1 MRIEPETFA
10 FTLLLGFLAAVPY
23 SGIDINLPAL
33 AATGAALGV
42 TASDVGLT
50 MSAFM
55 LSLATAPLMY
65 GPVSD
70 RVGRKP
76 VLAFGLALFVAA
88 SLGCAGSTSLPAL
101 LLCRFLQGV
110 GAAATSTT
118 FAIIRDL
125 FGGNAAR
132 GKIANVMV
140 AVNVATVIAPTA
152 GAALLAAAGWQSI
165 YATQAGIGLA
175 LLVVVMCRFNE
186 TATIAP
192 SGRLMP
198 STVID
203 SYHRVLMHPV
213 ALPFIL
219 VGAAGGA
226 TVFAYVTGASLYFI
240 GAVGLPPEQYGL
252 IFSACSAAVM
262 IGAFL
267 DGQLGRRGLSS
278 ARMLAT
284 GLTLSTT
291 ASVALLAMTLA
302 GWMPTAVVVALLMA
316 VALGFGLSVPNVM
329 SATMQRLPE
338 IAGAVSAAA
347 GSIQLTA
354 GAISSALV
362 SVRFDGRTALS
373 MTSVMAASSLLA
385 LGLYLLV
392 ARPAERRLQ
401 SLTID
406 ANAAIQSPAKLLSS
420 RDRASLALRDHASS
434 SSSNISSTRSNGAS
448 RIGL

>member
-1 MRIEPETFA
+1 MRIEPQSLA

-33 AATGAALGV
+33 AATGVTLGAS
-42 TASDVGLT
+42 ASDVGLT

-55 LSLATAPLMY
+55 LSLAIAPLIY

-70 RVGRKP
+70 RLGRKP

-88 SLGCAGSTSLPAL
+88 SVGCALAPSLPVL
-101 LLCRFLQGV
+101 LLCRFVQGI
-110 GAAATSTT
+110 GAAATATT

-125 FGGNAAR
+125 FDGDAAR

-165 YATQAGIGLA
+165 YAAQAGIGFM
-175 LLVVVMCRFNE
+175 LLMVVMFRFTE

-192 SGRLMP
+192 SGRLVP
-198 STVID
+198 SAVID
-203 SYHRVLMHPV
+203 SYRRVLTHPV
-213 ALPFIL
+213 SLPFIL
-219 VGAAGGA
+219 VGATGGA
-226 TVFAYVTGASLYFI
+226 TVFAYVTGASLYFV
-240 GAVGLPPEQYGL
+240 GAVGLRPEQYGL

-262 IGAFL
+262 GGALL
-267 DGQLGRRGLSS
+267 DGQLGRRGASS

-284 GLTLSTT
+284 GLTLSAA

-302 GWMPTAVVVALLMA
+302 GWMPTALVVTLLME
-316 VALGFGLSVPNVM
+316 VALGFGLSLPNVM

-354 GAISSALV
+354 GAIASGLV
-362 SVRFDGRTALS
+362 AVRFDGRTALS
-373 MTSVMAASSLLA
+373 MTAVMAAAALLA
-385 LGLYLLV
+385 LVLHLLV
-392 ARPAERRLQ
+392 ARPAERRLE
-401 SLTID
+401 SLTIEPGV
-406 ANAAIQSPAKLLSS
+406 AIRSPRNS
-420 RDRASLALRDHASS
+420 
-434 SSSNISSTRSNGAS
+434 
-448 RIGL
+448 